1 MKILLLVLSIFF
13 AQQFFAQ
20 PSDFILLKKNK
31 KTIATYFP
39 GTNIGFYT
47 NTGAFIQ
54 ANITQI
60 KNDTLYLKEY
70 IVRQIPTQLGVYVV
84 DTVNSY
90 LYQYHYNQIKYIGKT
105 GRRFDINGSGAV
117 LMGGGVLL
125 LLGSAVVFLADKKNF
140 SPELM
145 GAAAA
150 LTGVGYLLSRV
161 NNKGIVIGKK
171 YSLVYIQAM
180 AEKKL

>member
-13 AQQFFAQ
+13 AQQIFAQ

-31 KTIATYFP
+31 KTIATYFL

-60 KNDTLYLKEY
+60 KNDTLYLKQY
-70 IVRQIPTQLGVYVV
+70 IVRQIPTQLGIYVL

-90 LYQYHYNQIKYIGKT
+90 LYQYHYNQIKSIGKT
-105 GRRFDINGSGAV
+105 GRRFDLNGSGAV

-125 LLGSAVVFLADKKNF
+125 LVGSAIVFLADNKNF

-145 GAAAA
+145 GAAAGLA
-150 LTGVGYLLSRV
+150 GLGYLLSRV
-161 NNKGIVIGKK
+161 NNKGYIIGKK
-171 YSLVYIQAM
+171 YSLVYVQAI
-180 AEKKL
+180 AAKKM

>member
-1 MKILLLVLSIFF
+1 MKLLLLFISLVF
-13 AQQFFAQ
+13 AQEHFAQ

-39 GTNIGFYT
+39 GSNVGFFT

-70 IVRQIPTQLGVYVV
+70 IIRQIPTQLGIYVL

-90 LYQYHYNQIKYIGKT
+90 LYQYHYNQIKMIAKT
-105 GRRFDINGSGAV
+105 GRRFDVNGSGGI
-117 LMGGGVLL
+117 LIGGGVLL
-125 LLGSAVVFLADKKNF
+125 MVGSAIVYLADNKNF
-140 SPELM
+140 SPQLM
-145 GAAAA
+145 GAAAV
-150 LTGVGYLLSRV
+150 LTGIGYLITRV

-171 YSLVYIQAM
+171 YSLVYVQAI
-180 AEKKL
+180 ASK